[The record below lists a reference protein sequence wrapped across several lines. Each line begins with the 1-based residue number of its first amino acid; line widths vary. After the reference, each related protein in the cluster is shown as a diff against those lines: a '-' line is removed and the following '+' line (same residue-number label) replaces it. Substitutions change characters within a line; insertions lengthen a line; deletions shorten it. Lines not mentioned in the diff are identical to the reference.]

1 MRLVA
6 EAILAWVIG
15 PWTSIVAIRAPAI
28 SRANW
33 SIGALSLGPCGM
45 DG

>member
-33 SIGALSLGPCGM
+33 SIGAIVSRPVRQ
-45 DG
+45 